1 MKRLDFFGSYATGT
15 ATSTRDVDFV
25 VYGCKD
31 ILRLEEDL
39 DEIDTL
45 RTIDIFNYDE
55 IHNEFLLEDIREYGR
70 KNIRRYQTFC
80 KCFDNLQRSKYLDPD
95 AANPI
100 E

>member
-45 RTIDIFNYDE
+45 KTIDIFNYDE
-55 IHNEFLLEDIREYGR
+55 IHNELLLEDIHEYGR
-70 KNIRRYQTFC
+70 QIY
-80 KCFDNLQRSKYLDPD
+80 
-95 AANPI
+95 
-100 E
+100 